1 MSQKPQFVPIT
12 KIMNLTGN
20 LIHKFQMDDLNHIQ
34 LIITRVPRPVPREI
48 SSIVDVREILEV
60 NEDYKTMT
68 VSLYLIMEWHDP
80 QINIL
85 GPEEIKYRIPQFA
98 ETCQN
103 TDLIF
108 EGLELGFKLKQTLP
122 RKYGLQTSI
131 SLNSL
136 TKVLLSWQAKVGG
149 NMNFG

>member
-1 MSQKPQFVPIT
+1 M
-12 KIMNLTGN
+12 
-20 LIHKFQMDDLNHIQ
+20 
-34 LIITRVPRPVPREI
+34 
-48 SSIVDVREILEV
+48 EV

-131 SLNSL
+131 SSNLL